1 MSGIAILVDLL
12 RKNPC
17 FSSQALHSH
26 GSLSAAIASSAAV
39 AATGTTLASRF
50 LFGDGG
56 KSFAFADVGAEWS
69 ADYIPNLRS
78 ASDSIFRSDSIQYS
92 TKVYPIELKP
102 LFSAFGLRSLAMTS
116 LRSFLMF
123 YLPLLEPKAS
133 IDDFDGDDDVFP
145 SDASEE
151 RHVDL
156 VVPLKKSVKQIIRE
170 TSVVTTR
177 RILERLAVHYV
188 SQRMAWKLLKDV
200 PRSARRKAERGM
212 PKFVYFYS
220 VSKTT
225 FRGHLLGVAAS
236 WLVQVGIEI
245 YRCISTLTKRKN
257 DVPTDEEVD
266 TAEQIHLLG
275 KRVSGATVRCGA
287 SLIFASVG
295 AGLGAALIHPSMGQ
309 WIGCAVGDLAG
320 PIVITICLEK
330 VFQLDL

>member
-12 RKNPC
+12 RKNPS
-17 FSSQALHSH
+17 FSTQTLHSH
-26 GSLSAAIASSAAV
+26 GSAIAASAA

-69 ADYIPNLRS
+69 ADYIPNLRT
-78 ASDSIFRSDSIQYS
+78 ASESIFRSDSIQYS

-102 LFSAFGLRSLAMTS
+102 LFSAFGLKSLAMTS

-123 YLPLLEPKAS
+123 YLPLLEPKAN
-133 IDDFDGDDDVFP
+133 IDDFDDDDDDVFP

-151 RHVDL
+151 QHVDL

-257 DVPTDEEVD
+257 EPTADDEVN

-295 AGLGAALIHPSMGQ
+295 AGIGAALIHPSMGQ

-320 PIVITICLEK
+320 PILITICLEK